1 MKKLIIV
8 SLAAL
13 LAFPTFAE
21 DDPWREDARPD
32 FGGRVSAEID
42 KKLAK
47 GLHGFANG
55 EFRFNDNFGNFSRYQ
70 GTAGV
75 SYKVND
81 YLKTAV
87 SYTFIETKKTK
98 DSTDIWKA
106 RHRFTFDLTGSY
118 RIGDFKLSLRERFQV
133 THRTDDVNEY
143 QDNKNACVLR
153 SRFMAQYKGLSDW
166 TPYAYVDV
174 RNTLNAPKWSYK
186 FDNGNFRSIT
196 DSTHIDSTNF
206 QGNKDVYINR
216 VRLGLGAEWELS
228 KQHSFDFFVLYDFCF
243 DRDIDVKKKSK
254 IKKDG
259 TVKYNKNDLESVL
272 YRKSRNVSIGIGYK
286 FSF

>member
-1 MKKLIIV
+1 MKKLIIF
-8 SLAAL
+8 SLAAM
-13 LAFPTFAE
+13 LAVPTLAE
-21 DDPWREDARPD
+21 EQLREDAGTD
-32 FGGRVSAEID
+32 FGGRVSAEVD
-42 KKLAK
+42 KKLMK
-47 GLHGFANG
+47 GLHAFVNG
-55 EFRFNDNFGNFSRYQ
+55 EARLNDNFGNFYRYQ
-70 GTAGV
+70 GTVGA

-98 DSTDIWKA
+98 DSTDIWKL
-106 RHRFTFDLTGSY
+106 RHRFTFDVTGSY
-118 RIGDFKLSLRERFQV
+118 RMGDFKFSLRERFQV
-133 THRTDDVNEY
+133 TRRTDDVNEY

-186 FDNGNFRSIT
+186 YENGLFHSVA
-196 DSTHIDSTNF
+196 DSMHIDSTNF

-216 VRLGLGAEWELS
+216 VRLGLGAEWELN
-228 KQHSFDFFVLYDFCF
+228 KQHSFDFFILYDFCF
-243 DRDIDVKKKSK
+243 DREIDVKKNQKFSK
-254 IKKDG
+254 KGNLKH
-259 TVKYNKNDLESVL
+259 NKNDLESVI

>member
-1 MKKLIIV
+1 MKKLIII
-8 SLAAL
+8 SLAAMMAVPT
-13 LAFPTFAE
+13 LAE
-21 DDPWREDARPD
+21 EQLREDAGTD
-32 FGGRVSAEID
+32 FGGRVSAEVD
-42 KKLAK
+42 KKLMK
-47 GLHGFANG
+47 GLHAFVNG
-55 EFRFNDNFGNFSRYQ
+55 EARLNDNFGNFYRYQ
-70 GTAGV
+70 GTIGG

-98 DSTDIWKA
+98 DSTDIWKL
-106 RHRFTFDLTGSY
+106 RHRFTFDVTGSY
-118 RIGDFKLSLRERFQV
+118 RMGDFKFSLRERFQV
-133 THRTDDVNEY
+133 TRRTDDVNEY

-186 FDNGNFRSIT
+186 YENGLFHSIA
-196 DSTHIDSTNF
+196 DSMHIDSTNF

-216 VRLGLGAEWELS
+216 VRLGLGAEWELN
-228 KQHSFDFFVLYDFCF
+228 KQHSFDFFILYDFCF
-243 DRDIDVKKKSK
+243 DREIDVKKNQKFSK
-254 IKKDG
+254 KGNLKH
-259 TVKYNKNDLESVL
+259 NKNDLESVI
-272 YRKSRNVSIGIGYK
+272 YRKSRNVSIDIGYK

>member
-1 MKKLIIV
+1 MKKLIIIP
-8 SLAAL
+8 LAAI
-13 LAFPTFAE
+13 LAVPTLAE
-21 DDPWREDARPD
+21 EQLREDAGTD
-32 FGGRVSAEID
+32 FGGRVSAEVD
-42 KKLAK
+42 KKLMK
-47 GLHGFANG
+47 GLHAFVNG
-55 EFRFNDNFGNFSRYQ
+55 EARLNDNFGNFYRYQ
-70 GTAGV
+70 GTVGT

-98 DSTDIWKA
+98 DSTDIWKL
-106 RHRFTFDLTGSY
+106 RHRFTFDVTGSY
-118 RIGDFKLSLRERFQV
+118 RMGDFKFSLRERFQV
-133 THRTDDVNEY
+133 TRRTDYVNEY

-186 FDNGNFRSIT
+186 YENGLFHSVA
-196 DSTHIDSTNF
+196 DSMHIDSTNF

-216 VRLGLGAEWELS
+216 VRLGLGAEWELN
-228 KQHSFDFFVLYDFCF
+228 KQHSFDFFILYDFCF
-243 DRDIDVKKKSK
+243 DREIDVKKNQKFSK
-254 IKKDG
+254 KGNLKH
-259 TVKYNKNDLESVL
+259 NKNDLESVI
-272 YRKSRNVSIGIGYK
+272 YRKSRNVSIGISYK

>member
-13 LAFPTFAE
+13 LALPTFAE
-21 DDPWREDARPD
+21 DDQWREDAGTD

-87 SYTFIETKKTK
+87 SYTFIENKKTK
-98 DSTDIWKA
+98 DSTDIWKS

-133 THRTDDVNEY
+133 THRTDDVNKYE
-143 QDNKNACVLR
+143 DNKNACVLR
-153 SRFMAQYKGLSDW
+153 SRFMVQYKGLSDW

-174 RNTLNAPKWSYK
+174 RNTLNAPKWSYT
-186 FDNGNFRSIT
+186 FDDYSGNFYTSPDKDNRN
-196 DSTHIDSTNF
+196 IDTTYF

-228 KQHSFDFFVLYDFCF
+228 KQHSFDFFVLYDFCY
-243 DRDIDVKKKSK
+243 DRDIDVKKKSV
-254 IKKDG
+254 KK
-259 TVKYNKNDLESVL
+259 KNWLESVT
-272 YRKSRNVSIGIGYK
+272 YRKNQDISFGIGYK